1 MHPQSSFQNGM
12 TSLAERI
19 IFLVGPMGSGKTT
32 IGRLVAAELGLQFH
46 DCDQELEQRTGAS
59 VNLIFDV
66 EGEAGFRKRETQLLR
81 RLSRKTGVL
90 IATGGGVVTR
100 EANRNILQ
108 STGLVIW
115 LNTTVEQQLRR
126 LSHDKSRPLLQT
138 ENREARL
145 NKLAG
150 ERNALYRAVSDIEF
164 KSPNQNSR
172 LAAHKLAALIRNYWR
187 SDGSNVV
194 KHAGR

>member
-1 MHPQSSFQNGM
+1 M
-12 TSLAERI
+12 TSLTERI

-100 EANRNILQ
+100 KANRNILQ

-138 ENREARL
+138 TDREARL
-145 NKLAG
+145 NKLAV

-172 LAAHKLAALIRNYWR
+172 LAALKLAALIRDYWR
-187 SDGSNVV
+187 SDGSSVV